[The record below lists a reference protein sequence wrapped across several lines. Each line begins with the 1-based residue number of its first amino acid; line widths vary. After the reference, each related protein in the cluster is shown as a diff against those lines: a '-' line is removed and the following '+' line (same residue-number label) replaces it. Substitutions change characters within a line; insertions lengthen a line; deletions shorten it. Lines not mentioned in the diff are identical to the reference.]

1 MQTQKFLVSFQI
13 QLAIVKVLF
22 CTTLHLDILDIMEF
36 TFQCKWMMWKNS
48 LGPIRAVTSRVSGIG
63 IISFVQSIIV
73 STIGFPCIPPLY
85 INFFVSIAWRLP
97 SVLIGVVLESHIRK
111 QQWGAAMKSI
121 HLLRSEKFHYSCCCF
136 IFLFFQHYFAA
147 SSFLISK
154 TPYQSNWWGLRYN
167 FFLVTTS
174 KVKH

>member
-63 IISFVQSIIV
+63 IISFVQSILV
-73 STIGFPCIPPLY
+73 STIGFPCIPHLY
-85 INFFVSIAWRLP
+85 IKFFVSIAWCLP

-121 HLLRSEKFHYSCCCF
+121 HLLRSEKFRYSCCCCCCFSFFSFLSTLFRCKF
-136 IFLFFQHYFAA
+136 IFD
-147 SSFLISK
+147 K
-154 TPYQSNWWGLRYN
+154 
-167 FFLVTTS
+167 
-174 KVKH
+174 